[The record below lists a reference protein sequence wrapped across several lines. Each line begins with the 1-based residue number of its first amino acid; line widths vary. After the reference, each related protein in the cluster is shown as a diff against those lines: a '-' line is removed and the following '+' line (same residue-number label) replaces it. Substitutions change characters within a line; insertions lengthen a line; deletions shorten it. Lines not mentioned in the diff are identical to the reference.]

1 MAGRSPERP
10 DVPRQYF
17 DPAPATTSR
26 RRTVSLDLPGLHLDL
41 LTDTGVFSG
50 DRVDPGTKLLLL
62 DGPSTAP
69 GATVL
74 DLGCG
79 YGPIA
84 VTLARRGGPDVDV
97 WAIDVNERALDLCRD
112 NAQAAGVD
120 GQMHVL
126 ESSDLPDDVRFDQI
140 WSNPPIRV
148 GKPALHAL
156 LLAGLDRLADD
167 GTAHLVVQKH
177 LGADSLV
184 SWLSGAG
191 WPTRRTVSRAG
202 YRLLEVGRR

>member
-1 MAGRSPERP
+1 MAH
-10 DVPRQYF
+10 YF
-17 DPAPATTSR
+17 SADPVAPSR
-26 RRTVSLDLPGLHLDL
+26 ARTVGLDLPGLHVDL
-41 LTDTGVFSG
+41 ATDAGVFSG

-62 DGPSTAP
+62 DGPETPA

-84 VTLARRGGPDVDV
+84 VSLAVRSGADAAV
-97 WAIDVNERALDLCRD
+97 WAVDSNQRARDLCRT
-112 NAQAAGVD
+112 NATSAGVAD
-120 GQMHVL
+120 RLHVL
-126 ESSDLPDDVRFDQI
+126 APGELPPELRFDMI

-148 GKPALHAL
+148 GKAALHAL
-156 LLAGLDRLADD
+156 LLDALGRLAES

-177 LGADSLV
+177 LGADSL
-184 SWLSGAG
+184 SRWLTEEG

-202 YRLLEVGRR
+202 YRLLEVLRP